1 MRRVYLKDRLARKAK
16 TSIEREILIL
26 RSILSCGYLPR
37 RFRIN
42 LTLRLALACPG
53 LLPIRNVCAVTS
65 RSRGVFRKH
74 KLSRIM
80 LRDMGL
86 QGLLPG
92 FKKR

>member
-1 MRRVYLKDRLARKAK
+1 MRRVYLKDKLARQVK
-16 TSIEREILIL
+16 TNVEREILIL
-26 RSILSCGYLPR
+26 RSLLSYADLPR

-42 LTLRLALACPG
+42 LSLRLALICPG
-53 LLPIRNVCAVTS
+53 LLPIRNICVATS
-65 RSRGVFRKH
+65 RSRGVFRKY